1 MNLYKILIC
10 IALISFSCDKK
21 KSKPVLNNLVETKN
35 NDKIVETE
43 NNDKIIVS
51 GEYIFYENAGVLQT
65 NKNIYGIIIND
76 KVIELNQKLS
86 SIKKDEYHFI
96 PVILKGKLH
105 SKSENEN
112 GWPVKLEITEIVE
125 IINKEI

>member
-21 KSKPVLNNLVETKN
+21 NSKPVLNNLVETKN
-35 NDKIVETE
+35 NDQ
-43 NNDKIIVS
+43 IIVS

-65 NKNIYGIIIND
+65 NKKVYGIIIND
-76 KVIELNQKLS
+76 KVIELNEKLS
-86 SIKKDEYHFI
+86 TIKKDEYDFV

-105 SKSENEN
+105 SKSENEE
-112 GWPVKLEITEIVE
+112 GWSVKLEITEIVE